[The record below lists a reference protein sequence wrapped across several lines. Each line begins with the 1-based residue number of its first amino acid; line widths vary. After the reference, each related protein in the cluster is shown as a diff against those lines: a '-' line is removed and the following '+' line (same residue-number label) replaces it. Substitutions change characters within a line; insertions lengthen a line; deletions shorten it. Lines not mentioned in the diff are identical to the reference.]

1 MAGVH
6 QEFNPGD
13 IIFREGQEGGSM
25 FVITKGR
32 VKIVRDF
39 GKSNSTLARLSQ
51 GDFFGEISVFSHEP
65 RSATAV
71 AEETTVLLRYTS
83 QEIEALVENRPSIA
97 IRIIHLLGNRLK
109 ETSDELILLKQQLR
123 SQ

>member
-1 MAGVH
+1 MSGVH
-6 QEFNPGD
+6 EEYNPGD

-25 FVITKGR
+25 FVITQGR

-39 GKSNSTLARLSQ
+39 GKSNSTLARFSQ

-71 AEETTVLLRYTS
+71 TEEATVLLRYTS
-83 QEIEALVENRPSIA
+83 QEIEDLVENRPSIA

-109 ETSDELILLKQQLR
+109 ETSDELIELKKQLP
-123 SQ
+123 S